1 MVRGVEFTM
10 SNVYEIGRDISMPLS
25 LVYSHTYSEFYS
37 SFSDTECFGSVTK
50 GDVIPY
56 IRENQLAL
64 SLGLEMNRWAMNAS
78 MSYVDEV
85 CTKPSCNAYEKTESS
100 TTLHLVVIRQVNDDL
115 GIYCRLENATSEENL
130 VGRHPYGARPN
141 KARTATVGMRLA
153 F

>member
-1 MVRGVEFTM
+1 M

-25 LVYSHTYSEFYS
+25 LVYSHTHSEFDS
-37 SFSDTECFGSVTK
+37 SFSDTEFFGSVTK

-56 IRENQLAL
+56 IPENQLAL

-100 TTLHLVVIRQVNDDL
+100 TTLDLVVSRQVNDDL
-115 GIYCRLENATSEENL
+115 GIYCRLENATSEENI
-130 VGRHPYGARPN
+130 VGRQPYGARPN